1 MNQNNNWKPDWQ
13 LKTIFLWIDSNDG
26 SFSSMLDVELF
37 EESPGKFRI
46 YSDPMCEELF
56 WGDLIDAEICED
68 DSSTVIFKN
77 IIERVSEKLPTSILS
92 KVDSK
97 DLQNDPLLKSITEQ
111 NGYWEVNFGGILNVY
126 RLIRDTPTGT
136 EPYPL

>member
-1 MNQNNNWKPDWQ
+1 MKTNKNWKPNWE
-13 LKTIFLWIDSNDG
+13 LKTTFLWIDSNDG

-37 EESPGKFRI
+37 EEAPGHFRV
-46 YSDPMCEELF
+46 YSDPMCDELF
-56 WGDLIDAEICED
+56 WGDLIVGEICDD
-68 DSSTVIFKN
+68 DSSTVIFKG
-77 IIERVSEKLPTSILS
+77 IIERVAKKIPTSILS

-111 NGYWEVNFGGILNVY
+111 DGYWEVNFGGILNVY